1 MQHRNWKKSFLR
13 LVAAELLK
21 NSEIASHE
29 AQRLSSWESVLRLL
43 WQVVCTLATQIL
55 SLLCNLLAV
64 LAHGSC
70 HCETCRIHGAAIY
83 LLVLHFPT
91 FVIAKE
97 WKDFFA
103 KPKCEP
109 ATSHTCGVVEAISL
123 LVDRRTTFAMTS
135 CFSVPLACLVLKKLM
150 VLGNG
155 NSHKCGCRCDCLWNF
170 SKSLFIKNYEFR

>member
-29 AQRLSSWESVLRLL
+29 AQRLSPWQSALRSP
-43 WQVVCTLATQIL
+43 WQVVCTLASRIL

-70 HCETCRIHGAAIY
+70 HCEPQRGEAIS

-123 LVDRRTTFAMTS
+123 PVDRHTTFAMTS
-135 CFSVPLACLVLKKLM
+135 FHDTRLWSFIETLFARSCQIEQAHLPRLSLV
-150 VLGNG
+150 
-155 NSHKCGCRCDCLWNF
+155 
-170 SKSLFIKNYEFR
+170 